1 MKILKRIWVL
11 AAVLLLGASQVYA
24 GTTKSGAG
32 QKEAAPE
39 TRYSKDGKWILETQ
53 QRRDPDQYEQA
64 GQDDPRKIPEQRGLL
79 HHPKLACKLERQHSS
94 YTDRTPVSETGSDAA
109 SVV

>member
-39 TRYSKDGKWILETQ
+39 TRYSKDGKWIFLGDSYGTQ
-53 QRRDPDQYEQA
+53 GNPSLPELISGCLGVTDFKWESVAA
-64 GQDDPRKIPEQRGLL
+64 G
-79 HHPKLACKLERQHSS
+79 
-94 YTDRTPVSETGSDAA
+94 TDHRLPGCNGF
-109 SVV
+109 